1 MGQPKSPAAPARTDD
16 VRPLAPADDAGGAAA
31 VRPDPDPNPD
41 HPDAGRLGSDR
52 PALDRPARLDG
63 PR

>member
-31 VRPDPDPNPD
+31 VRPDP
-41 HPDAGRLGSDR
+41 A
-52 PALDRPARLDG
+52 RPARLDG